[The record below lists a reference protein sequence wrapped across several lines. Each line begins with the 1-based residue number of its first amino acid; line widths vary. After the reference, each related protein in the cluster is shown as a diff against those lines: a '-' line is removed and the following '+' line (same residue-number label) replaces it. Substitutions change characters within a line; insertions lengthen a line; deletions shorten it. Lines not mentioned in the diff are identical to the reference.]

1 MNAIDGFL
9 LVAGPALL
17 ALLAIGTLLVVH
29 VTRRR
34 QLRLEHEGGVWART
48 MEILPGHLPTVDEG
62 QRLIRGYVW
71 AATLI
76 TGALTAAGLV
86 VLAAA

>member
-1 MNAIDGFL
+1 MSAIDGFL

-17 ALLAIGTLLVVH
+17 ALMAIGTLVVVH
-29 VTRRR
+29 VARRR

-48 MEILPGHLPTVDEG
+48 MEVVPGHLPSMDEG

-76 TGALTAAGLV
+76 TSVLAVAGLV